1 MEQSRVNS
9 FYQVGFSSE
18 KPFLINILYNF
29 CLFLFQWI
37 LGIISLLLPNC
48 SFFRFLYQSHR
59 DSIKS
64 FSPPSSLFIA
74 HVHTQKGNKIPSAAG
89 PWSQVASTR
98 VQSMHVTRQH
108 SSSIQLCWPMRQLSR
123 WIASE
128 STLSSMD
135 VFLWVKAPVPR
146 LLLDEGKKLCDPKF
160 IFIVQALSLGGPRQD
175 FCNQF
180 ILQKL
185 DNKNCHC
192 AHGNNAQWGGGGRL
206 NEWQAAGP
214 LLFSCSWYIFNRNG
228 AMVAPLLTCQDTQ
241 SRVSTQ
247 SCFE

>member
-1 MEQSRVNS
+1 MNIVNNFS
-9 FYQVGFSSE
+9 ITAQLQFFSGFCT
-18 KPFLINILYNF
+18 KTMT
-29 CLFLFQWI
+29 
-37 LGIISLLLPNC
+37 
-48 SFFRFLYQSHR
+48 SHR

-108 SSSIQLCWPMRQLSR
+108 SSRIQLCWPMRQLSR

-135 VFLWVKAPVPR
+135 VFLWAQAPIPR

-160 IFIVQALSLGGPRQD
+160 IFIVQALSLGGSRQD

-206 NEWQAAGP
+206 NEWQAPGP

-228 AMVAPLLTCQDTQ
+228 AMVAPLLTCQPGHTVQ
-241 SRVSTQ
+241 SEYTKLFRIINSQFCCYVSPLR
-247 SCFE
+247 CK